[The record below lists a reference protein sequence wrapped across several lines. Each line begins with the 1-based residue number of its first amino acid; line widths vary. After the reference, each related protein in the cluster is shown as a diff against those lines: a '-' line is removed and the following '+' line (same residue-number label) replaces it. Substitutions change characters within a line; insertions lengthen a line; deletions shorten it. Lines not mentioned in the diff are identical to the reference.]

1 MNVYDGIHWNIYEVL
16 PFQRNFIFVN
26 GERALGKSYTTQ
38 MYVLDKCIVKV
49 REFVYIVRTQDEK
62 KKKVFIEAFAKVLD
76 KEFKDYEIEVDTDNI
91 YLCENIIAEN
101 GEEVK
106 IKRVLGHCIAL
117 SEALKIKRRSYANVY
132 YGIFDEYMLEETL
145 EKNYVTGWNEPNLF
159 LSIYHTIDR
168 DEDRVIFFMLG
179 NNTKFYNPYHLHKAF
194 NIKMCPPGGMW
205 KSKNVLFQ
213 RPVASEALKAY
224 KEASKFSQMIDGT
237 DYGNF
242 ANEGQYIYDRDSLI
256 AVPTRN
262 TRYMFTL
269 IYNSFECG
277 VRLSNA
283 EGLIYITDKPDK
295 SCKLKYALT
304 LNDHTENTMLTRT
317 KSYTHLNWLS
327 KNFKLGNVRY
337 ISPSVKAIMEPAIYL
352 IL

>member
-1 MNVYDGIHWNIYEVL
+1 MNVYDGIHWNIYEIL
-16 PFQRNFIFVN
+16 PYQRRFNLIN
-26 GERALGKSYTTQ
+26 SERTLGKTYTTQ
-38 MYVLDKCIVKV
+38 MYVLDKCIAKKK
-49 REFVYIVRTQDEK
+49 EFVYIVRTQDEK
-62 KKKVFIEAFAKVLD
+62 KKKVFEDAFAKVLQ
-76 KEFKDYEIEVDTDNI
+76 KEFIDYEFEIDTDTM
-91 YLCENIIAEN
+91 YLCEKITLEN
-101 GEEVK
+101 EEVK
-106 IKRVLGHCIAL
+106 VKQVLGHCIAL
-117 SEALKIKRRSYANVY
+117 SEALKIKRKSFPNVIF
-132 YGIFDEYMLEETL
+132 GIFDEYMLEESL
-145 EKNYVTGWNEPNLF
+145 EKSYVTGWNEPNLF

-194 NIKMCPPGGMW
+194 NVKLCELGGLW

-224 KEASKFSQMIDGT
+224 KESSKFSQMIEGT

-256 AVPTRN
+256 AVPNGN

-269 IYNSFECG
+269 LYNSFECG

-283 EGLIYITDKPDK
+283 QGLIYITDKPDK

-317 KSYTHLNWLS
+317 KSYSHLNWLS

-337 ISPSVKAIMEPAIYL
+337 TSPSVKAIMEPAIYL